1 MSTSLSEG
9 IITIIRHGEALHNIT
24 RDYAFPDPPLTEKGL
39 SDAHKLS
46 LSSIPDLIIT
56 SPMTRTIQTAITVF
70 GPLILG
76 SEPKIKVQI
85 WPELRGAHNHICCQ
99 GSSKEEM
106 IKFPDFDFSGC
117 HDEWDYPTHTTESA
131 VARGEEV
138 RRKLRGL
145 IEKHKHIV
153 LITHRGFVAF
163 LVQGPRF
170 QTCEIETQDFRFA
183 SDEENEE
190 GRSAVNI
197 DTLER
202 QDFGPNLLLQLE
214 NEKCGSQET

>member
-1 MSTSLSEG
+1 VSNTTSHLSCSR
-9 IITIIRHGEALHNIT
+9 IADDTSIT
-24 RDYAFPDPPLTEKGL
+24 RDYAFPDPPLTEKGR

-46 LSSIPDLIIT
+46 LSSIPDLIII
-56 SPMTRTIQTAITVF
+56 SPMTRTIQTAIAVF

-85 WPELRGAHNHICCQ
+85 WPELREAHDHICCQ

-106 IKFPDFDFSGC
+106 MIKFPDFNFSGC

-170 QTCEIETQDFRFA
+170 QTCGK
-183 SDEENEE
+183 S
-190 GRSAVNI
+190 
-197 DTLER
+197 
-202 QDFGPNLLLQLE
+202 
-214 NEKCGSQET
+214 